1 MSARVILGFVTLGSI
16 GTVLGVHIIQKR
28 DSDRMYESVKKE
40 IELEESAAA
49 AAAAAASPPSPHR
62 DVAAAR

>member
-1 MSARVILGFVTLGSI
+1 MRARLLLGAVTLGSI
-16 GTVLGVHIIQKR
+16 GTVLGVHIVQKR

-40 IELEESAAA
+40 IEREESAAA
-49 AAAAAASPPSPHR
+49 AAAAAASPPPPHH